1 VAANGPMT
9 APMTSTVL
17 VVGANRGI
25 GLELARELKRRGFDV
40 IATCREA
47 SEALEALDV
56 EVHRGVD
63 VTDDTSVTAF
73 RKALAGRNLE
83 GVVVNAGILRRG
95 PLDPLDLAA
104 VREQLEVNAIGPL
117 RVVGALHD
125 LVPAGGKIA
134 ILTSRMGSLAD
145 NTSGGMYGYR
155 MSKAAVNAM
164 GVSLARDLA
173 PRHVAVALLHPGYV
187 RTDMTAKSGN
197 VDPDEAARM
206 LVDRF
211 EQLSREKTGVFWHAN
226 GEELPW

>member
-1 VAANGPMT
+1 MT
-9 APMTSTVL
+9 ARMTDTVL
-17 VVGANRGI
+17 VIGANRGI
-25 GLELARELKRRGFDV
+25 GLELARDLKKRGYDV
-40 IATCREA
+40 IASCRET
-47 SEALEALDV
+47 SDALEALDV

-73 RKALAGRNLE
+73 RKALAGRTLA
-83 GVVVNAGILRRG
+83 GVIINAGILRRT
-95 PLDPLDLAA
+95 PLDPIDVPT

-117 RVVGALHD
+117 RVAAALND
-125 LVPAGGKIA
+125 LVKDGGKIA
-134 ILTSRMGSLAD
+134 ILTSHMGSIAD

-173 PRHVAVALLHPGYV
+173 PRKIAVALLHPGYV
-187 RTDMTAKSGN
+187 RTDMTAKNGN

-211 EQLSREKTGVFWHAN
+211 EQLSMETTATFWHAN
-226 GEELPW
+226 GETLPW